1 MFREYSSNIF
11 LTYKRNFRY
20 FFAFAIALFLMEVLE
35 LVLFYL
41 INHYD
46 GGLISVLVGWL
57 IFFPFIFDFLS
68 VIGEAS
74 SGEKITYNSFGKHH
88 KEYFSPRFRGIFNSL
103 LTFIFFVLIQWL
115 CLIVFTMIYVAF
127 NQEIILSL
135 YEQINNNGVT
145 ADIYNQ
151 IVNLPNYIYVY
162 LASDIVACLFFLYRI
177 YRYSYDA
184 FSSFALPLPY
194 RLARLGSKVGR
205 QKISPALKNCG
216 LIYGLIYALIFIIGC
231 VIGMCISLFCTDIA
245 YLSLIEVI
253 MVGSGLLLTFVL
265 NPLMGILTAYQADD
279 GIIPYLQE
287 IKALVNQNSSLI
299 SQNENNPSLQ
309 EINTLIDNRIKEI
322 ESLRST
328 NIFHGLKP
336 INKKVLTRAL
346 KVLNADLKKEFEDS
360 FKLFAAGKFTEHMEV
375 IKQIR
380 EKYLR
385 SDKIDNDILEL
396 FNTIIENDE
405 FLLKAAKHQ

>member
-41 INHYD
+41 ISPYD

-57 IFFPFIFDFLS
+57 IFFPFVFDFLS

-74 SGEKITYNSFGKHH
+74 SGEKINYSSFGKHH

-103 LTFIFFVLIQWL
+103 LTFIFFILIQWL
-115 CLIVFTMIYVAF
+115 CLIVFTMIYVVF

-135 YEQINNNGVT
+135 YEQINDSGVT
-145 ADIYNQ
+145 MNIYNQ
-151 IVNLPNYIYVY
+151 VINLPNYIYVY
-162 LASDIVACLFFLYRI
+162 LASDIVACFFFLYRI
-177 YRYSYDA
+177 FRYSYDA
-184 FSSFALPLPY
+184 FSSFALPIPY
-194 RLARLGSKVGR
+194 RLAHLGSKVSR
-205 QKISPALKNCG
+205 QKISPALKKCG
-216 LIYGLIYALIFIIGC
+216 LIYGLIYAFIFLIGC
-231 VIGMCISLFCTDIA
+231 IIGMCIALFCTDITS
-245 YLSLIEVI
+245 LNLIEVI
-253 MVGSGLLLTFVL
+253 MLGSGLLLTFAF

-287 IKALVNQNSSLI
+287 IKAVVNQNSSLI
-299 SQNENNPSLQ
+299 SQNDNNPSLQ
-309 EINTLIDNRIKEI
+309 DINTLIDNRIKEI
-322 ESLRST
+322 KSLRAS
-328 NIFHGLKP
+328 NMFHNLKP

-346 KVLNADLKKEFEDS
+346 KTLNEDLKKEFEES
-360 FKLFAAGKFTEHMEV
+360 FKLFASGKFVEHMEI

-380 EKYLR
+380 EKYLQ
-385 SDKIDNDILEL
+385 SDNVDKDILEL

-405 FLLKAAKHQ
+405 LLLKTVKN